1 MEKTKR
7 ISKKA
12 SKITKVE
19 EKKKRPTTVAI
30 LGWISIGYA
39 IFITVSSMIAFIY
52 LGFARNLLARSLYQ
66 YPAQMRSLLVLFN
79 YSQRMMLPTMAIAI
93 FVIIAGI
100 FFLKLHAWARD
111 ALEVVSWL
119 TIGYRIGTGIF
130 FMVFWRNV
138 LAHMPFPQAGPGLGL
153 IMGPHGTF
161 MTLIST
167 AMHVVPLAVIIYVL
181 RSKDV
186 TEAFAKS

>member
-66 YPAQMRSLLVLFN
+66 YPGQMRSLLVLFN
-79 YSQRMMLPTMAIAI
+79 YSQLTMLPTMAIAI

-119 TIGYRIGTGIF
+119 TIGYRIGTAVF
-130 FMVFWRNV
+130 FMVFWRNI
-138 LAHMPFPQAGPGLGL
+138 LAQMPFPQAGPGLGL
-153 IMGPHGTF
+153 IMGPYGTF